1 MVGVYPP
8 IPSRPPAFRSRPGK
22 GGGVSSCVLLSLAA
36 CVCLRPVGLGHFCA
50 GAQCVAVCVSC
61 SVCLVRAVP
70 ACCRGLARG
79 RKCVRLLFRMILN
92 SYYGLKV
99 QRSQAVRAHIPE
111 SPRKC
116 GKWAEIDC
124 VKLCRF
130 FLLGVYLFGGF
141 KCVCVREGVCCSLCL
156 FLSLSYL
163 IT

>member
-79 RKCVRLLFRMILN
+79 RKCVRFLFRMILN
-92 SYYGLKV
+92 SHYGLKV

-116 GKWAEIDC
+116 AYCVRIDC
-124 VKLCRF
+124 VKLCRV
-130 FLLGVYLFGGF
+130 FLLGVTREEVC
-141 KCVCVREGVCCSLCL
+141 KCVCVREAFTCSLCL